1 MGHPNPFKKSKPL
14 RRLGQIVEL
23 VGGLVDLARGVTALV
38 AEIREEREAR
48 LPKYIEVELAEKGDG
63 DE

>member
-1 MGHPNPFKKSKPL
+1 MGHPNPFKKSKPMK
-14 RRLGQIVEL
+14 RLGQIAEL
-23 VGGLVDLARGVTALV
+23 AGGLIDLARGVVALV

-48 LPKYIEVELAEKGDG
+48 LPRYVEVELAEKGDG

>member
-1 MGHPNPFKKSKPL
+1 MK
-14 RRLGQIVEL
+14 RLGQIAEL
-23 VGGLVDLARGVTALV
+23 AGGLIDLARGVVALV

-48 LPKYIEVELAEKGDG
+48 LPRYVEVELAEKGDG